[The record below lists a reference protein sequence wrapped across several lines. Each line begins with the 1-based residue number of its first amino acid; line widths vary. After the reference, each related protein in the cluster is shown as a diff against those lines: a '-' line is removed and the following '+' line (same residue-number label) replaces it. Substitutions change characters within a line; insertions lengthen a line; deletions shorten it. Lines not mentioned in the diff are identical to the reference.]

1 MSDRVTTTI
10 STSPSA
16 PAVPGDKSG
25 RFFIVGQTQKG
36 PSTAPTVITSLAQYE
51 SVYGSRTVGPAMY
64 DSAQLAFRC
73 GASEIVVQRAVG
85 PTPVKATISLDSGKI
100 VVTAKN
106 PGAFANGWTAAWTAS
121 GTTLTIVAGSV
132 TETYVGATSA
142 ALILAASVSQII
154 TVTSSGTLPSSNV
167 SATALATGDD
177 DFANVVWAS
186 MLALLSPDLGPGA
199 VAIPG
204 LAYGTVGQA
213 IATHCASAKRH
224 GFVTAAAGASVS
236 TLTSARTTIAA
247 YTNSEYLDLVAP
259 WVVVPDGAGATK
271 TIDPTAFAAG
281 VRATAKRVSAG
292 ESAAA
297 EVYARAVVDVTP
309 EFQVNST
316 DWATLNSAGVSVV
329 RTVGGYTRLYGYVM
343 VAAPGGN
350 ANLRGGQYR
359 DLVNAIAF
367 GAEAILESETNSPA
381 SPGRL
386 AQVAGRL
393 AALCAP
399 YSGTYLAVKKAAD
412 GSLVDPGY
420 RVQVSTGSAP
430 ADNNIEATI
439 SLRLAESIDFV
450 TLVIAV
456 GDATASL

>member
-85 PTPVKATISLDSGKI
+85 PTPVNATISLDSGKI

-292 ESAAA
+292 ESPHRRWLHPPVRVRDGRGTGRQR
-297 EVYARAVVDVTP
+297 EPARRPVP
-309 EFQVNST
+309 GPHQRHR
-316 DWATLNSAGVSVV
+316 V
-329 RTVGGYTRLYGYVM
+329 R
-343 VAAPGGN
+343 
-350 ANLRGGQYR
+350 RGGDPGVR
-359 DLVNAIAF
+359 DELP
-367 GAEAILESETNSPA
+367 GQSRPSG
-381 SPGRL
+381 PGRWPP
-386 AQVAGRL
+386 GR
-393 AALCAP
+393 ALRP
-399 YSGTYLAVKKAAD
+399 L
-412 GSLVDPGY
+412 LL
-420 RVQVSTGSAP
+420 STGSAP
-430 ADNNIEATI
+430 ADNIIEATI

-450 TLVIAV
+450 TLVLAV